1 MKRKYKTTQVIEM
14 FNALNEFINKDIT
27 LPANF
32 AWIIDDNY
40 EELKKVVLKFDKYRE
55 KLFKPLNEK
64 DAFESSK
71 ENQIIVKTEYVDE
84 FTKLTEEI
92 NSVLALDNELEI
104 KIANRSDVPLMISN
118 KDLRAIKFMIE

>member
-64 DAFESSK
+64 DAFESNK